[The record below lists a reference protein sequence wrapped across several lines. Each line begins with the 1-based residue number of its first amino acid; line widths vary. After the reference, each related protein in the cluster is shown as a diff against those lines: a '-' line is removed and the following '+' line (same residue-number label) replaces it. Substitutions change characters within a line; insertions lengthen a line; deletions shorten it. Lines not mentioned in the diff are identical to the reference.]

1 MNDETARID
10 PPAGDDEPV
19 PRRRLRRS
27 SEDRVLAG
35 VAGGLGRHLG
45 VDPIIFRIG
54 FVLSLFFGGLGAL
67 AYVLLA
73 LFVPTDGAPDLA
85 QRIGRP
91 LRRSGVWRAI
101 GIALVVLLAVM
112 GLVTL
117 AAGGAFATALGWGVP
132 VAVGVIVIG
141 AVLALTA
148 FRGGARWLIPPVLA
162 VVIGAGAASATDLDF
177 RGGIGERVYTPVS
190 AGSIPADGYKLGVGR
205 LAIDMRDVDWRKD
218 SVVHLKVRLGT
229 GQADV
234 LVPEKVCVAGHAHVG
249 AGESEV
255 AGERNDGFDVDHAA
269 GSGSTATPRLEL
281 DAKVDIGQL
290 RVINDDTADVSD
302 PGYRVPFDN
311 ATGPLRAAEQRA
323 CATP

>member
-1 MNDETARID
+1 MNDQTPTIE
-10 PPAGDDEPV
+10 PPAGDDQPA

-27 SEDRVLAG
+27 ASDRVLAG

-54 FVLSLFFGGLGAL
+54 FVLSLFFGGLGAI

-73 LFVPTDGAPDLA
+73 LFVPTDGEPDFA

-91 LRRSGVWRAI
+91 LQRAGVWRAI
-101 GIALVVLLAVM
+101 SIAVIVVLAVTALVA
-112 GLVTL
+112 L
-117 AAGGAFATALGWGVP
+117 AAGGAFAVALGWGVP
-132 VAVGVIVIG
+132 VAVGVIAIG

-148 FRGGARWLIPPVLA
+148 FRGGARWLIAPVLA
-162 VVIGAGAASATDLDF
+162 VVIGAGVASAADLDF
-177 RGGIGERVYTPVS
+177 RGGIGEREYQPVS
-190 AGSIPADGYKLGVGR
+190 AAAIPADGYKLGIGR
-205 LAIDMRDVDWRKD
+205 LAVDVRDLGWKKD
-218 SVVHLKVRLGT
+218 SVVHLKISLGT

-234 LVPEKVCVAGHAHVG
+234 LVPTNVCIAGTTHVG

-255 AGERNDGFDVDHAA
+255 AGERNDGFDVDHRPAA
-269 GSGSTATPRLEL
+269 RSTATPRLEL

-290 RVINDDTADVSD
+290 RVINDNTADLSD
-302 PGYRVPFDN
+302 PGYRVPFDD
-311 ATGPLRAAEQRA
+311 ATAPLRAAEQRA